1 MTAIIIPRR
10 HYTQPQGRVEVD
22 PSFESAYAWLPQYG
36 GKRTTGVVTPFGT
49 AQKCGMATGGTAEE
63 SASYIEA
70 VGGKAYFGKR
80 PQWCV
85 IAGKFQSLSA
95 PVRAFGCGQAMTLS
109 TAAQLQI
116 LSTGAIEFAT
126 NSGNWKAYS
135 VAATHRADGTFCVG
149 YSIDESGLLTVVL
162 NGRMLG
168 SQAGWTSLPTPSVDP
183 AFGMIYASASNQ
195 LMYGSGSEIGFAAF
209 GNGVDVARKARA
221 LTENPWQLF
230 RADPIRIYSLP
241 TGAISINSITASN
254 IAQTGARITLG
265 LTR

>member
-1 MTAIIIPRR
+1 MTGISIPLR

-36 GKRTTGVVTPFGT
+36 GKRTTGVVTPLGT
-49 AQKCGMATGGTAEE
+49 AQKCGTATAGTAEA

-70 VGGKAYFGKR
+70 VGGKAYFGNT

-85 IAGKFQSLSA
+85 IAGRFQSLSA
-95 PVRAFGCGQAMTLS
+95 PVRAFGCGRPADLYL
-109 TAAQLQI
+109 AALLQI

-126 NSGNWKAYS
+126 NGGGWKVYS
-135 VAATHRADGTFCVG
+135 VAAAHRADGIFCVG
-149 YSIDESGLLTVVL
+149 YSIDASGLLTLVL
-162 NGRMLG
+162 NGRTLG
-168 SQAGWTSLPTPSVDP
+168 SQAGWTTIPTPLVDP
-183 AFGMIYASASNQ
+183 TFGMVYASASNQ
-195 LMYGSGSEIGFAAF
+195 LMYGSGSEISFAAF

-241 TGAISINSITASN
+241 TGAITLNSITASN
-254 IAQTGARITLG
+254 ITQTGARITLG